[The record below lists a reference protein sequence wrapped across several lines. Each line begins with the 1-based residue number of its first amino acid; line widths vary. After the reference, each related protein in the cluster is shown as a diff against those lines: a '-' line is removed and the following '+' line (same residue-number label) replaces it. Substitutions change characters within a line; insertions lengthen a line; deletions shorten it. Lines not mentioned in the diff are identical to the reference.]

1 MKKIIKGVTWLKILT
16 LSITKQVRYIMVFVR
31 DCFGVAFRAEA
42 NKNKVRGNGPITG
55 LNRIKDL
62 DQNCT
67 KSTPKTFIYCLK
79 IGGRGVILDG
89 YHPQHV
95 SRHNRSHAQ
104 SD

>member
-1 MKKIIKGVTWLKILT
+1 MKKIIKGVTWLKILI
-16 LSITKQVRYIMVFVR
+16 LSITNQVRYIMVFVR

-67 KSTPKTFIYCLK
+67 KSTPKTFFYSLK
-79 IGGRGVILDG
+79 MGGRGGILDG